1 MAYCSLGRLAWAAC
15 VALLAVSLVACG
27 GAENRKARHLE
38 NGREYLEA
46 ENFEKA
52 RVEFRNALQI
62 DPNDAESRYL
72 LGRSLEKLGNVREA
86 AGMYQAA
93 IDSNADHLGAR
104 ASVGRIFVFG
114 GAPDRALEYIAPG
127 LLKAP
132 DDPDLL
138 TVRAAAKSQKGDVDG
153 AIADGKAALAKDPAN
168 ENAIALVAAIYRQQG
183 DSPKAAELLTAAIEK
198 LPKTI
203 ELRQVLATLHISME
217 QFDQAEAQLKE
228 ILSLRPNDLPSY
240 YQLAIFYTGQ
250 KKLDAADRVLRSAIK
265 AVPDSED
272 PLLVHAEFIANW
284 RGSDE
289 GVATLERILR

>member
-138 TVRAAAKSQKGDVDG
+138 TVRAAAKSQKGG
-153 AIADGKAALAKDPAN
+153 ARQRSGQRKRDRARGGDLSAARGFAKGGRATDSR
-168 ENAIALVAAIYRQQG
+168 YR
-183 DSPKAAELLTAAIEK
+183 ETA
-198 LPKTI
+198 
-203 ELRQVLATLHISME
+203 
-217 QFDQAEAQLKE
+217 
-228 ILSLRPNDLPSY
+228 
-240 YQLAIFYTGQ
+240 
-250 KKLDAADRVLRSAIK
+250 
-265 AVPDSED
+265 
-272 PLLVHAEFIANW
+272 
-284 RGSDE
+284 
-289 GVATLERILR
+289 